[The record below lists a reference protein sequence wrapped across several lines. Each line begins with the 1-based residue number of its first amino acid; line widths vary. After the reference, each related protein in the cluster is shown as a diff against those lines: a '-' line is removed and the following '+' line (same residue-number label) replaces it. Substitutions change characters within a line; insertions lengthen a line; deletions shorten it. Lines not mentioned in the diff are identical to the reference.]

1 MRAKSIKGKST
12 KEIQSAL
19 QESMYDGYKP
29 TLAIVF
35 LSVKQDREAISK
47 LLDEKGIQIFG
58 ATTAGEFID
67 GEIEREHCDITAQH
81 EFRLF

>member
-12 KEIQSAL
+12 EEIQSSL
-19 QESMYDGYKP
+19 QEAMSDSFRP

-47 LLDEKGIQIFG
+47 LLNEKDIQIFG

-67 GEIEREHCDITAQH
+67 GEIESGSSAI
-81 EFRLF
+81 RLLDMIPA

>member
-1 MRAKSIKGKST
+1 MKAKSIQGKSLD
-12 KEIQSAL
+12 EIQSAL
-19 QESMYDGYKP
+19 TESMADDFKP

-35 LSVKQDREAISK
+35 LSVKQDIQAISK

-67 GEIEREHCDITAQH
+67 GDI
-81 EFRLF
+81 